1 MRLDALLRFSY
12 NWTKGN
18 IMEKPEDD
26 EAVKTELS
34 ETLRKVQESAPR
46 EDDGYDRA
54 QVRKLAEEFS
64 RRYVK
69 LVRTEP

>member
-1 MRLDALLRFSY
+1 
-12 NWTKGN
+12 
-18 IMEKPEDD
+18 MEKPEDD